1 MVDGG
6 QAGHFVTVRCLFVIL
21 CRHITKTRSHDLR
34 VEGVESAQNV
44 KPPEANCL
52 WELELYK

>member
-1 MVDGG
+1 MEGRQDVLLLLD
-6 QAGHFVTVRCLFVIL
+6 VCLSVIL